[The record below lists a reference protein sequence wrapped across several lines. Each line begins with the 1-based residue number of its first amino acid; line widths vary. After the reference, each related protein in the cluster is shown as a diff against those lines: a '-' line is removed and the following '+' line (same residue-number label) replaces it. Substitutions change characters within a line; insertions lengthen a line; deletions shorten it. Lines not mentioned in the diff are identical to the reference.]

1 LASTAARPPAAPNN
15 PASAAVS
22 SRRGLPDHLPREDI
36 ELGVDVAICP
46 CCKGPLH
53 TIGETIS
60 KMLDFVPASLRVLRI
75 RRPKYGCRACGTIL
89 ATLVL
94 FYLVIRYGV
103 VAREEAYLER
113 KFGDVYLGY
122 KSRVRRWL

>member
-1 LASTAARPPAAPNN
+1 MH

-22 SRRGLPDHLPREDI
+22 SRHGLPDHLPREDI

-60 KMLDFVPASLRVLRI
+60 EMLDFVPASLRVLRI
-75 RRPKYGCRACGTIL
+75 RRPKYGCRACAPIPHPPPPPPPLPNGFPRPPSPPPVPSPPT
-89 ATLVL
+89 
-94 FYLVIRYGV
+94 
-103 VAREEAYLER
+103 
-113 KFGDVYLGY
+113 
-122 KSRVRRWL
+122 S